1 MGPKRIITIT
11 LVQTWTFLNM
21 SPRCGSSLRQISSI
35 PIQARKYLALE
46 QDMPHQR
53 SDARTMSMKENISS
67 RWRELHGSKCWE
79 NLLEPL
85 DPSLRREIVKYG
97 EFAQAAYD
105 SFDFETYSKY
115 CGSNYYRKDELFDK
129 LHLTRHGY
137 KVTKYIY
144 AMSDIDMPRWVE
156 TSLADS
162 AWSKESNWM
171 GYVAVSTDDESES
184 LGRRDIVVAWRG
196 TIAPAEWVQDVKVK
210 LTPLGEGNVKV
221 EQGFL
226 SVYTT
231 KSSSSKYTKKS
242 ASQQV
247 MKELKKLVSSY
258 KGKGEQVSL
267 TITGHSLGGALALL
281 NAHEA
286 ATTFSN
292 DVPVS
297 AITFAGPRVGNI
309 AFRDKLHKI
318 GVKVLRVVN
327 KLDMVPKI
335 PGFGLMEA
343 MTQNKLG
350 RSIAQKLHW
359 TYVHVGVELEVNMS
373 KSPFVKH
380 EFDLVGFHSLEVY
393 LHLVDGHYSSK
404 SEFRKDA
411 KRDPALIN
419 KSTDML
425 IDELKI
431 PENWRQ
437 FSNKGLVYNEYG
449 RWVEPAR
456 VEDDLPSPPSE
467 SSDGDDSD
475 DSSIDSASSQ
485 EDQMN

>member
-1 MGPKRIITIT
+1 MREVSE
-11 LVQTWTFLNM
+11 L
-21 SPRCGSSLRQISSI
+21 
-35 PIQARKYLALE
+35 PI
-46 QDMPHQR
+46 QDMPYKGF
-53 SDARTMSMKENISS
+53 DTPIISMKENISS
-67 RWRELHGSKCWE
+67 RWRELHGSNHWE

-97 EFAQAAYD
+97 EFSQAAYD
-105 SFDFETYSKY
+105 SFDFDTYSKY
-115 CGSNYYRKDELFDK
+115 CGSNYYRKDELFDE
-129 LHLTRHGY
+129 LRLTRHGY

-144 AMSDIDMPRWVE
+144 AMCDIVMPRWLE

-171 GYVAVSTDDESES
+171 GYVAVSADDESER

-196 TIAPAEWVQDVKVK
+196 TIAPAEWIQNVKVQ

-226 SVYTT
+226 SVYST
-231 KSSSSKYTKKS
+231 KSNSSKYNKKS

-258 KGKGEQVSL
+258 KEKGEEVSL

-309 AFRDKLHKI
+309 AFRDKLDKI

-327 KLDMVPKI
+327 KPDMVPKV
-335 PGFGLMEA
+335 PGFGLMDA
-343 MTQNKLG
+343 MIQNKPG
-350 RSIAQKLHW
+350 RLIAQNLHL
-359 TYVHVGVELEVNMS
+359 TYVHVGVEFQVNIS

-380 EFDLVGFHSLEVY
+380 EFNLVGFHSLEVY
-393 LHLVDGHYSSK
+393 LHLVDGYHSLKSK
-404 SEFRKDA
+404 FRKDA
-411 KRDPALIN
+411 KRDLALIN

-425 IDELKI
+425 IDEVRI

-449 RWVEPAR
+449 RWVEPTR
-456 VEDDLPSPPSE
+456 VEDDLPSPPSDT
-467 SSDGDDSD
+467 SSDEDSD
-475 DSSIDSASSQ
+475 QDN
-485 EDQMN
+485 QMN

>member
-1 MGPKRIITIT
+1 MGVRSSKQNTNKRKNGFSGKGLMNYYFH
-11 LVQTWTFLNM
+11 LVVC
-21 SPRCGSSLRQISSI
+21 RSSI
-35 PIQARKYLALE
+35 KQLSCTPIHATNLLAFE
-46 QDMPHQR
+46 QDMPFQKF
-53 SDARTMSMKENISS
+53 DASTLSMKENISS
-67 RWRELHGSKCWE
+67 RWGELHGSKNWE

-105 SFDFETYSKY
+105 SFNFDTNSKY

-137 KVTKYIY
+137 KVTNT
-144 AMSDIDMPRWVE
+144 E
-156 TSLADS
+156 
-162 AWSKESNWM
+162 
-171 GYVAVSTDDESES
+171 DESER

-196 TIAPAEWVQDVKVK
+196 TTAPAEWVQNIKIR

-221 EQGFL
+221 ERGFL

-231 KSSSSKYTKKS
+231 KDKSSKYNKKS

-258 KGKGEQVSL
+258 KEKGEEVSL
-267 TITGHSLGGALALL
+267 TITGHSLGGALSLL
-281 NAHEA
+281 NAYEA
-286 ATTFSN
+286 ATTFAN

-309 AFRDKLHKI
+309 AFRDKLDKI

-327 KLDMVPKI
+327 KPNMVPKV
-335 PGFGLMEA
+335 PGFGLMDA
-343 MTQNKLG
+343 MIHNKLG
-350 RSIAQKLHW
+350 RSIAQNLHW
-359 TYVHVGVELEVNMS
+359 IYAHVGVELEVNIS

-380 EFDLVGFHSLEVY
+380 EFNIVGFHSLEVY
-393 LHLVDGHYSSK
+393 IHLVDGYHSSK

-411 KRDPALIN
+411 KRDLALIN
-419 KSTDML
+419 KSTSML
-425 IDELKI
+425 IDEVKI

-437 FSNKGLVYNEYG
+437 LSNKGLVYNEYG
-449 RWVEPAR
+449 RWVEPTR

-467 SSDGDDSD
+467 SSDDDGSD
-475 DSSIDSASSQ
+475 DSSAEGASQ
-485 EDQMN
+485 ENQIN

>member
-1 MGPKRIITIT
+1 MG
-11 LVQTWTFLNM
+11 VH
-21 SPRCGSSLRQISSI
+21 SSSMRKVSSI
-35 PIQARKYLALE
+35 I
-46 QDMPHQR
+46 QDMPYQR
-53 SDARTMSMKENISS
+53 LDAPTMSMKENISS
-67 RWRELHGSKCWE
+67 RWRELHGSNYWE

-105 SFDFETYSKY
+105 SFDFDTNSKY
-115 CGSNYYRKDELFDK
+115 CGSNYYRKDGLFDK

-144 AMSDIDMPRWVE
+144 AMSDIIMPRWLE

-171 GYVAVSTDDESES
+171 GYVAVSTDDESER

-196 TIAPAEWVQDVKVK
+196 TIAPAEWVQNVKVQ

-231 KSSSSKYTKKS
+231 KGKSSKYNKKS

-247 MKELKKLVSSY
+247 MKELKNLVSSF
-258 KGKGEQVSL
+258 KEKGEEVSI

-286 ATTFSN
+286 AITFTN

-297 AITFAGPRVGNI
+297 AITFAGPRVGNF
-309 AFRDKLHKI
+309 AFRDKLDKI

-327 KLDMVPKI
+327 KPDIVPKV
-335 PGFGLMEA
+335 PGFGLMDA
-343 MTQNKLG
+343 MIHNKLGKLG

-359 TYVHVGVELEVNMS
+359 TYAHVGAELEVDIS
-373 KSPFVKH
+373 KSPFVKQ
-380 EFDLVGFHSLEVY
+380 EFNLGGFHSLEIY
-393 LHLVDGHYSSK
+393 LHLVDGYHSSK
-404 SEFRKDA
+404 SELRKDA
-411 KRDPALIN
+411 KRDIALIN
-419 KSTDML
+419 KSTGML
-425 IDELKI
+425 IDEMKI

-437 FSNKGLVYNEYG
+437 LSNKGLVYNKYG
-449 RWVEPAR
+449 RWVEPTR

-467 SSDGDDSD
+467 SSDDDESN
-475 DSSIDSASSQ
+475 DSSTEGASQ
-485 EDQMN
+485 QNQMN

>member
-1 MGPKRIITIT
+1 
-11 LVQTWTFLNM
+11 
-21 SPRCGSSLRQISSI
+21 
-35 PIQARKYLALE
+35 
-46 QDMPHQR
+46 MPYKGFN
-53 SDARTMSMKENISS
+53 TPTVSMKENISS
-67 RWRELHGSKCWE
+67 RWRELHGSNHWE

-85 DPSLRREIVKYG
+85 DPSLRQEIIKYG
-97 EFAQAAYD
+97 EFSQAAYD
-105 SFDFETYSKY
+105 SFDFDTYSKY

-137 KVTKYIY
+137 KITKYIY
-144 AMSDIDMPRWVE
+144 AMSDIVMPHWLE

-171 GYVAVSTDDESES
+171 GYVAVSTDDESER

-196 TIAPAEWVQDVKVK
+196 TIAPAEWIQNVKVQ

-226 SVYTT
+226 SVYAT
-231 KSSSSKYTKKS
+231 KSKSSKYSKKS

-247 MKELKKLVSSY
+247 MKEIKKLVSFY
-258 KGKGEQVSL
+258 EEKGEELSL

-286 ATTFSN
+286 AITFGN
-292 DVPVS
+292 DVPVC

-309 AFRDKLHKI
+309 AFRDKLNKI
-318 GVKVLRVVN
+318 AVKVLRVVN
-327 KLDMVPKI
+327 KTDMVPKI

-359 TYVHVGVELEVNMS
+359 TYVHVGVELEVNIS
-373 KSPFVKH
+373 KSRFVKH

-449 RWVEPAR
+449 RWVEPTR
-456 VEDDLPSPPSE
+456 VEDDLPSPTSV
-467 SSDGDDSD
+467 SSDEDLD
-475 DSSIDSASSQ
+475 Q
-485 EDQMN
+485 ENQMN